1 MSNLVN
7 YREWV
12 IRLWFWPGIIRLS
25 VQEGD
30 DVFSILGEVLW
41 PIVQQRE
48 DVIGGVPRVDTVLI
62 SGVTESSRP
71 LLKVPLFTRF
81 DVVHVDLNEVVSVRP
96 RVLVHKPE
104 GVQKLVDWRHQ
115 AQVETA
121 TEIGNKIWN
130 EHLSSCFRGFVS
142 PVQFKLLLPPNP
154 SQVAPA
160 HPGCVPDENIVLR

>member
-12 IRLWFWPGIIRLS
+12 IRLRFWPGIIRLS

-41 PIVQQRE
+41 TIVQQRKN
-48 DVIGGVPRVDTVLI
+48 VIGGVPCVDTVLV

-71 LLKVPLFTRF
+71 LPEVPLLAGLN
-81 DVVHVDLNEVVSVRP
+81 VVGVDGDEAVPVRP

-104 GVQKLVDWRHQ
+104 GVQKLVDWGHQ
-115 AQVETA
+115 A
-121 TEIGNKIWN
+121 
-130 EHLSSCFRGFVS
+130 
-142 PVQFKLLLPPNP
+142 
-154 SQVAPA
+154 
-160 HPGCVPDENIVLR
+160 